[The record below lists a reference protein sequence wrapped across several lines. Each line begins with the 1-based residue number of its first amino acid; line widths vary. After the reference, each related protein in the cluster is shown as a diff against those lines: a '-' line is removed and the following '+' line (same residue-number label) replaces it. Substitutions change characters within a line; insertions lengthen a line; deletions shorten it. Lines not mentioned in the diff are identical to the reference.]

1 MVCGVPGFSNVTGYF
16 PDRNIDTEFYSLN
29 EGLRRHRAKLGDD
42 LYHKLRE
49 MSDRMRA
56 HFDAD
61 PEDKT
66 DDSRKARA
74 IIFEMEDLLDQYAR
88 AGGIWT

>member
-1 MVCGVPGFSNVTGYF
+1 
-16 PDRNIDTEFYSLN
+16 
-29 EGLRRHRAKLGDD
+29 
-42 LYHKLRE
+42 